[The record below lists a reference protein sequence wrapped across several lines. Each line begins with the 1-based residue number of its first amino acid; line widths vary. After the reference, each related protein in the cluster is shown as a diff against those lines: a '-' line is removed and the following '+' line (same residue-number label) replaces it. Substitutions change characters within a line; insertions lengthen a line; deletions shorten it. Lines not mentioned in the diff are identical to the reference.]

1 MLTELWRIFFSSLV
15 GDNSTLTTR
24 RINTLQRLM
33 GRQLEELANCSARG
47 NDLKK
52 TLKEKQVLLDSQK
65 EIIIIGQEAI
75 DSINE
80 RRDLAEQE
88 KSVIEERAQENE
100 AMLHAQQK
108 EFKEL
113 QSLLGAKD
121 QNPKKSGRI
130 DKRRTVFDKHTNDKT
145 SKTLETMSK
154 QRDEKQETLR
164 KTIKSVDDIRIQ
176 LLAKREAV
184 RHCSEAVFLKTN
196 ELVDVD
202 QCILETMQDVRK
214 MKQEIRQNE
223 FDLFHLQQQI
233 EETEDELERTRKNG
247 IANKAF
253 KIPLWR
259 LERPEKHKSKVS
271 IRKTVHVNKT
281 C

>member
-1 MLTELWRIFFSSLV
+1 MIEKRVNFGVSLFAFV
-15 GDNSTLTTR
+15 GNNDTLTTR
-24 RINTLQRLM
+24 RISSLQRLM
-33 GRQLEELANCSARG
+33 RRQLEELANYSARG

-52 TLKEKQVLLDSQK
+52 TLKEKQALLDSQK

-88 KSVIEERAQENE
+88 KSVVEERAQENE
-100 AMLHAQQK
+100 AMLHARMK
-108 EFKEL
+108 EFNEL

-121 QNPKKSGRI
+121 QTLKKSGRI
-130 DKRRTVFDKHTNDKT
+130 DKRKTVFDKHTSDKA
-145 SKTLETMSK
+145 SKSLEIMSK
-154 QRDEKQETLR
+154 QRDEKQETLK
-164 KTIKSVDDIRIQ
+164 KTIKSVDDIRTQ

-196 ELVDVD
+196 ELVDID
-202 QCILETMQDVRK
+202 QCILETMEDVRK
-214 MKQEIRQNE
+214 MKQEIRESE
-223 FDLFHLQQQI
+223 FDLFDLQQQI
-233 EETEDELERTRKNG
+233 EETQDELEGTRKTG

-259 LERPEKHKSKVS
+259 LGSPEKHKSKVS
-271 IRKTVHVNKT
+271 S
-281 C
+281 

>member
-1 MLTELWRIFFSSLV
+1 MLTELWRIFFFSLV

-24 RINTLQRLM
+24 RINTLQRLIR
-33 GRQLEELANCSARG
+33 RQLEELANCSARG

-88 KSVIEERAQENE
+88 KSVVEERAQENE

-223 FDLFHLQQQI
+223 FDLFDIQQQI